1 VIPGLND
8 EEIPRVLNAAAA
20 SGARSASWV
29 LLRLPKP
36 VDQLFANW
44 LAESFPARRERVLG
58 RIRECR
64 DGQLS
69 DSAFG
74 RRMRGAG
81 VYAEQI
87 AALFR
92 TAARRA
98 GLDRPLPALNAGAF
112 RRPPRADE
120 QLKLC

>member
-1 VIPGLND
+1 
-8 EEIPRVLNAAAA
+8 
-20 SGARSASWV
+20 SWV

-44 LAESFPARRERVLG
+44 LEKNFPARRERVLG
-58 RIRECR
+58 RICECR

-98 GLDRPLPALNAGAF
+98 GLDRPLPALSAGAF
-112 RRPPRADE
+112 RRPPRAGE
-120 QLKLC
+120 QLSFC